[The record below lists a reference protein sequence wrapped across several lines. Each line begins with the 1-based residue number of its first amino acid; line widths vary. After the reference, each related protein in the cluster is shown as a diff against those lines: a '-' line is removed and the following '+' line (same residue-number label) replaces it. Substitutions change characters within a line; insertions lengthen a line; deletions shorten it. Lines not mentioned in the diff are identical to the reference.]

1 MLFGP
6 PGVGKGTQAERLKAD
21 LGLTHLATGDILRQE
36 VADSTALG
44 VEAQRFMND
53 GKLVPDEVVI
63 GMIKRRLDGSP
74 DTFLLD
80 GFPRTIAQA
89 EALDAMLDELG
100 APLEAVVSLQ
110 VPYDELTRR
119 LGGRWLCRRC
129 GRSFHEVSNPYRP
142 DDLCPVDGGV
152 CDLYQRADDRPETIA
167 ARLETYALQTA
178 PLVDYYRQRGVLCE
192 IDGTGELDAVYARI
206 RACLGT

>member
-1 MLFGP
+1 
-6 PGVGKGTQAERLKAD
+6 VGKGTQAERLKAD

-53 GKLVPDEVVI
+53 GQLVPDEVVI
-63 GMIKRRLDGSP
+63 GMIKGRLDGAP
-74 DTFLLD
+74 DDFLLD

-89 EALDAMLDELG
+89 EALDVMLNALG
-100 APLEAVVSLQ
+100 APLEAVVSLL
-110 VPYDELTRR
+110 VPHDELTRR

-129 GRSFHEVSNPYRP
+129 GRSYHEVSNPYRS
-142 DDLCPVDGGV
+142 DDLCPVDGGQ

-167 ARLETYALQTA
+167 ARLETYTKQTA
-178 PLVDYYRQRGVLCE
+178 PVVGYYRERGVLCE

-206 RACLGT
+206 RVCLGL